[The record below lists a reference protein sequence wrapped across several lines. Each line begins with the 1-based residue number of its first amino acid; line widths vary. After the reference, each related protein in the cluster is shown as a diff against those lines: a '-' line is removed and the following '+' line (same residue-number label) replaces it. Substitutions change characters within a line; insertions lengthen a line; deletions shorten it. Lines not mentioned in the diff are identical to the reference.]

1 MVQMVQTVPMVPMVL
16 RWRREA
22 SIVPRVQIL
31 PEVLTIKALGK
42 AGVGTHGGRRACM
55 ARRLCCVLRACGACV
70 WCVRRGL
77 RSRTLGAVGS
87 AIAGA
92 GRRGRGERWRA
103 AAVGM
108 AHRVAPDM

>member
-1 MVQMVQTVPMVPMVL
+1 ML
-16 RWRREA
+16 E
-22 SIVPRVQIL
+22 L

-42 AGVGTHGGRRACM
+42 AGVGRSWDSWWQARVHGSQA
-55 ARRLCCVLRACGACV
+55 LLCVLRACGACV

-77 RSRTLGAVGS
+77 RGRTLGAAGS

-103 AAVGM
+103 AAVGT